1 MAEYEGGGGG
11 IGGKIRKRY
20 FRRATPYDRPPT
32 AARPIREHQAG
43 GRRNGW
49 LSKLVDPA
57 SRAIAWSASLLFP
70 SVFQRRLEAPPSA
83 ASEAKQGSEKEVLE
97 EYHANLLPARQE
109 QFPSHEKNPFNNL
122 NTGNAQDGTHSSS
135 IDGELD
141 QLLTK
146 KTYTRSEYDRI
157 AQILRLRVTET
168 SKPVEN
174 NEMGEVPDKVD
185 NQKQCPIN
193 PTVQPTSSYVKNNKA
208 VAPAEEAKSTSS
220 LHGNDATQ
228 ASLLAVS
235 KEEVGSPTEIA
246 KGCMSSRPSE
256 LSPTALSM
264 QTQNF
269 LMDRTFPSGPS
280 HGKQSFDKSMALRPL
295 VQHSQPLEATPHSFT
310 NSELHGRSAFNKM
323 THSPY
328 FKPHSV
334 ANTEVYNP
342 SEIAPQ
348 NHTRLKLHGRSAIYK
363 MARSPYLKPHSVANP
378 RMLKRG
384 SSVLDDG
391 IGPIS
396 PIRRTRHKSNVTS
409 PLRSSFSSVRHFPS
423 SSTYVDPSSVPSSQ
437 KLLHWS
443 EQKKNDKDPHNVESI
458 MSPIVPIP
466 PQSSEMARKILEQL
480 DKLAPSP
487 KVKSSNLKIGMDES
501 PLMLTHDILSSPALK
516 SMEKIEMTKFVNVLE
531 NGSSESPKDGHHQRN
546 PISEKQNIAVETG
559 SAASDPTKLKRAA
572 TEVKPIVSA
581 THFTVSD
588 AATVPTKR
596 KPAFQMSVPED
607 LDELDDES
615 DSIKDSSIIANGK
628 SELLPDIKTTQ
639 IAETRLEASKTSSSN
654 GVLVSTAMLD
664 AKAMK
669 VPNASGNDD
678 LNGLDFPVLPLPG
691 SSSIPSTI
699 PGSAMPLFQPT
710 PLKEK
715 VSSPILKDGL
725 MAYSA
730 GSPSMAAGSDGRN
743 FLASDDNRKGI
754 FSSSDFDKV
763 GKTLKGGDIFNALGN
778 ATPSSLSTS
787 PNWSLT
793 SFGVSSTSKLSNDT
807 ASLTNESMKPSI
819 FTSSNSTT
827 PSTSVSLPS
836 TVSTSSVPPLTV
848 FTNMNSIP
856 SPPSALSSDSTSSNG
871 LLKFGVPSQPSGASS
886 LFSSSSAQSISF
898 GASAGPSFPSQPV
911 ENRSAV
917 SKPLLSTSIDSI
929 QVSASAAPLFGLS
942 SDPTKP
948 LGATSGLTFPTFT
961 GSSSNS
967 SSSTTTM
974 STLSFGSGSGF
985 SLSRPTISSQN
996 AGSSSSLAST
1006 APFGLSSASPIFTVK
1021 SSDSSSSSTV
1031 VSSSGFPPSS
1041 ANASSQSAGS
1051 SNSLVS
1057 TVPFGS
1063 SSAAFLPGTTF
1074 STNFGASTAAFGS
1087 STQESQSSVSV
1098 PTFGSISS
1106 SLITGFSFGSNT
1118 QASQSS
1124 VSIPTFDSTSS
1135 SPITGF
1141 SFGLN
1146 TQASQS
1152 SVSVSTFN
1160 STSSSPTTGFSFGSA
1175 PSGSSPFPFVA
1186 SSVPAFSFG
1195 STGSTS
1201 SLSASPAPSVFG
1213 TPNQLGALNSPPG
1226 NDQMSVEDSMADDP
1240 VQPSASLGTLG
1251 QQTNIPSPNFIYGS
1265 PATLGGQQT
1274 FQFGSQQ
1281 NNFAPPSPFQ
1291 PAPNLDFTA
1300 GSSFSWGT
1308 GGGDKSGRKFVK
1320 VRRDKHRR
1328 K

>member
-1 MAEYEGGGGG
+1 MAEYEGSGGG
-11 IGGKIRKRY
+11 IGGKIRRRY
-20 FRRATPYDRPPT
+20 FRRTTPYDRPAT
-32 AARPIREHQAG
+32 AARPIRELQAAES
-43 GRRNGW
+43 RNGW

-57 SRAIAWSASLLFP
+57 SRAIAWSASILFP
-70 SVFQRRLEAPPSA
+70 SVFQGRLEAPLPA
-83 ASEAKQGSEKEVLE
+83 TSEAKQGSEKEVLE

-109 QFPSHEKNPFNNL
+109 QFPSHGKNPFNYL
-122 NTGNAQDGTHSSS
+122 NTGNAQDGTHSSCT
-135 IDGELD
+135 DGELD
-141 QLLTK
+141 QLLIK

-174 NEMGEVPDKVD
+174 NDMGEVPDKVD
-185 NQKQCPIN
+185 NQKQCPIS

-208 VAPAEEAKSTSS
+208 VASAEEAKNTCN
-220 LHGNDATQ
+220 LHGNDASQ
-228 ASLLAVS
+228 ASLLSVS
-235 KEEVGSPTEIA
+235 KEEVGSPTKIA
-246 KGCMSSRPSE
+246 KGYMSLRPSE
-256 LSPTALSM
+256 LYPTALSM

-269 LMDRTFPSGPS
+269 MMDRTFPSGPS
-280 HGKQSFDKSMALRPL
+280 HAKQSFDKSMALRSL
-295 VQHSQPLEATPHSFT
+295 VQHSQPLEFT
-310 NSELHGRSAFNKM
+310 NSELHGRSTFNKM
-323 THSPY
+323 SHSPY

-334 ANTEVYNP
+334 ANTEVSNP
-342 SEIAPQ
+342 YEITPQ

-378 RMLKRG
+378 RKMLKRG

-391 IGPIS
+391 IGPVS
-396 PIRRTRHKSNVTS
+396 PIRRIRHKSNITS
-409 PLRSSFSSVRHFPS
+409 PPRSSFSSMRHFPS

-480 DKLAPSP
+480 DKLAPAP

-516 SMEKIEMTKFVNVLE
+516 SMEKIEMTKFVNVQE
-531 NGSSESPKDGHHQRN
+531 NGSSESPKDGLHQRN
-546 PISEKQNIAVETG
+546 PISEKQYMAEETG
-559 SAASDPTKLKRAA
+559 SAASDPPKFERAV
-572 TEVKPIVSA
+572 TEVKPSVSA

-588 AATVPTKR
+588 VATIPTTR

-615 DSIKDSSIIANGK
+615 DSIKDSSASANGK
-628 SELLPDIKTTQ
+628 SELLPDIQITQ
-639 IAETRLEASKTSSSN
+639 IAETRLEASKISSSN
-654 GVLVSTAMLD
+654 GVLVSTSMLD
-664 AKAMK
+664 ANAMK
-669 VPNASGNDD
+669 VPNVSGNGD

-691 SSSIPSTI
+691 SSSMPSTI
-699 PGSAMPLFQPT
+699 PTSAMPPFQPT

-715 VSSPILKDGL
+715 ASSPILKDGL
-725 MAYSA
+725 MVYSA
-730 GSPSMAAGSDGRN
+730 GSPSMTAGSDGPN
-743 FLASDDNRKGI
+743 FLARDHNRKGI
-754 FSSSDFDKV
+754 FSDFDKV

-778 ATPSSLSTS
+778 AAPSSLSTS

-793 SFGVSSTSKLSNDT
+793 TSFGISSTSKLSNDT
-807 ASLTNESMKPSI
+807 ASLTNEPMKPSI

-827 PSTSVSLPS
+827 PSTSVSLSS
-836 TVSTSSVPPLTV
+836 TVSTSSVPPLSV
-848 FTNMNSIP
+848 FTSMSSSP
-856 SPPSALSSDSTSSNG
+856 SPPSALSSDSTSLNG

-886 LFSSSSAQSISF
+886 LFSISSSQSISF
-898 GASAGPSFPSQPV
+898 GASAGSSFSSQPV
-911 ENRSAV
+911 ANSSAV
-917 SKPLLSTSIDSI
+917 SKPLLSTSVDAI
-929 QVSASAAPLFGLS
+929 QASTSAAPLFGLS
-942 SDPTKP
+942 SAATKP
-948 LGATSGLTFPTFT
+948 LGASSGLTFPTFT

-974 STLSFGSGSGF
+974 STLNFGSSSGF
-985 SLSRPTISSQN
+985 SLSRSTISSQS
-996 AGSSSSLAST
+996 AGSSSSLIST
-1006 APFGLSSASPIFTVK
+1006 APFGLSSVSPIFTGK
-1021 SSDSSSSSTV
+1021 SSESGSSSTV
-1031 VSSSGFPPSS
+1031 VSSSGFSLSS
-1041 ANASSQSAGS
+1041 ANASSQSSGS

-1057 TVPFGS
+1057 TAPFGS
-1063 SSAAFLPGTTF
+1063 SNAAFLPGTTF
-1074 STNFGASTAAFGS
+1074 SINFGASTTSFGS

-1106 SLITGFSFGSNT
+1106 SPIAGFSFGSNT

-1124 VSIPTFDSTSS
+1124 GSIPTFDSTSS
-1135 SPITGF
+1135 SPVTGF
-1141 SFGLN
+1141 SFGVN

-1160 STSSSPTTGFSFGSA
+1160 STSSSPSTGFSFGST

-1186 SSVPAFSFG
+1186 SSMPAFSFG

-1201 SLSASPAPSVFG
+1201 SLSASPAPSLFG
-1213 TPNQLGALNSPPG
+1213 TPNQLVALNSSPG

-1251 QQTNIPSPNFIYGS
+1251 QPTNMPSPNFIYGS
-1265 PATLGGQQT
+1265 PAAPGGQQT

-1281 NNFAPPSPFQ
+1281 NNFAPSPFQ